1 MTILYILL
9 VPFAI
14 LCVGAIII
22 AIVDY
27 FKQKKR
33 NSKEELIKEV
43 RERLESFITY
53 EVSKQL
59 TSDPKALQKSY
70 NLRKRF
76 NTARFV

>member
-27 FKQKKR
+27 FKNKKR
-33 NSKEELIKEV
+33 DYKEEFEKVYDKFKNYFKLKNIMEH
-43 RERLESFITY
+43 LS
-53 EVSKQL
+53 
-59 TSDPKALQKSY
+59 
-70 NLRKRF
+70 
-76 NTARFV
+76 